1 MGQALT
7 SSELVAKL
15 SFTGSTAVGKVRGY
29 IGEEEGKEEKSER
42 EEGRRGGRKGEGRGE
57 EGRRGE
63 ENLAT
68 HFMSLLDPDLSV
80 R

>member
-29 IGEEEGKEEKSER
+29 IGEEEGKEEEKSER
-42 EEGRRGGRKGEGRGE
+42 EEGRRGGGKGEGSGE
-57 EGRRGE
+57 KGRRGE

-68 HFMSLLDPDLSV
+68 PLHVFTRS
-80 R
+80 